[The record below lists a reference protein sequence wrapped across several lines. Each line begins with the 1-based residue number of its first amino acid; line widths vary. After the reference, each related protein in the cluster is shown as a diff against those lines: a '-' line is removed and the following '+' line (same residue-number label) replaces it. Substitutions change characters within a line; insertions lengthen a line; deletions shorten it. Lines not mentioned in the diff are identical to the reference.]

1 MLGCFNAVVISV
13 FCLAAPDAISQ
24 DNVTKDAHGNTMKVL
39 ALVFKVEDIGGKTEG
54 IGGKTE
60 SIGGKS
66 EAIGGKSEVIGGKSE
81 DIGGKTANLGG
92 KVADFAVKET
102 ALEIRIDLA
111 ADVLFDFDKS
121 TLLPKAR
128 QTLHKAAAIIADKAK
143 GTVRIEGYTDAKG
156 SDAYN
161 QKLSERRANS
171 VKEWFVNKEGLGRV
185 HFMTQGFGA
194 KNPVAPNKKPNGA
207 DDPVGRQKNRR
218 VEIIITK

>member
-1 MLGCFNAVVISV
+1 MRDSRIILGCFNAVFISV

-24 DNVTKDAHGNTMKVL
+24 DNVTKDAHGNKMKVL

-66 EAIGGKSEVIGGKSE
+66 EA
-81 DIGGKTANLGG
+81 IGGKTANLGG

-128 QTLHKAAAIIADKAK
+128 QTLHKAAGIIADKAK

-171 VKEWFVNKEGLGRV
+171 VKDWFVNKEGLGRV
-185 HFMTQGFGA
+185 HFTTQGFGA
-194 KNPVAPNKKPNGA
+194 KNPVAPNKKSNGA
-207 DDPVGRQKNRR
+207 DDPIGRQRNRR